1 MSIFAPAM
9 AKKALKI
16 LEYIILFGLGVVLV
30 WFALRG
36 IDWKV
41 FVDHLNDVRWEFV
54 ALSGL
59 CCLLALFL
67 RAERWKDMLLP
78 LNPSATFVKAWD
90 ANNLGNLSYLV
101 VAGSGD
107 FVRAAAVTTKTA
119 TYDKV
124 FGTILMERVWDS
136 LMVIVVTVLAI
147 VFKQDAIITFL
158 KDSVLKPAAGRLSLK
173 IWIILGVLILAIVVF
188 CVLIYKLR
196 EKSKFFGK
204 IAEWLKGIF
213 DGLKAFLVMDRK
225 GRFAIYTLMIWFF
238 YVAMCQCVFW
248 AMPGLESMT
257 FADALFLSA
266 IGNFATIVPV
276 PGGMGA
282 FHYLIALAMSEIYGF
297 GWEVGIL
304 FATLTH
310 ESRTILLVVLGAI
323 SAGAVAI
330 RRGKRKAAETTE
342 KGTE

>member
-1 MSIFAPAM
+1 M

-16 LEYIILFGLGVVLV
+16 LEYTLLFGLGVVLV

-36 IDWKV
+36 IDWNV
-41 FVDHLNDVRWEFV
+41 FVDNLNTVRWGFV

-59 CCLLALFL
+59 ACLCALVL

-78 LNPSATFVKAWD
+78 LNPSATFTKAWD

-107 FVRAAAVTTKTA
+107 FVRTAGVTNKNF
-119 TYDKV
+119 TYDKA
-124 FGTILMERVWDS
+124 FGTVLMERAWDS
-136 LMVIVVTVLAI
+136 FMVIVVTVLAI
-147 VFKQDAIITFL
+147 VFKQDTIINFI
-158 KDSVLKPAAGRLSLK
+158 KDSVLKPAAGRLSLR

-188 CVLIYKLR
+188 CVLIYRLR
-196 EKSKFFGK
+196 DKSKFFGK
-204 IAEWLKGIF
+204 IAEWIKGVF
-213 DGLKAFLVMDRK
+213 DGIKAFLVMDRK
-225 GRFAIYTLMIWFF
+225 GRFAVYTILIWFF
-238 YVAMCQCVFW
+238 YVAMCQSIFW
-248 AMPGLESMT
+248 AMPGLGHLT

-282 FHYLIALAMSEIYGF
+282 FHYIIALAMSQIYGF

-323 SAGAVAI
+323 SAAAIGI
-330 RRGKRKAAETTE
+330 RRGRRKAAETIE

>member
-1 MSIFAPAM
+1 M

-16 LEYIILFGLGVVLV
+16 LEYILLFGLGVVLV

-41 FVDHLNDVRWEFV
+41 FVDNLHTVRWGYV
-54 ALSGL
+54 ALSALACL
-59 CCLLALFL
+59 CALIL

-78 LNPSATFVKAWD
+78 LSPSATFIKAWD

-107 FVRAAAVTTKTA
+107 FVRTAGVTNKDF
-119 TYDKV
+119 TYDKA
-124 FGTILMERVWDS
+124 FGTVLMERAWDS

-158 KDSVLKPAAGRLSLK
+158 KESVLKPAAGRLSLK
-173 IWIILGVLILAIVVF
+173 IWIILGLLIVAIVVF

-196 EKSKFFGK
+196 DKSKFFGK
-204 IAEWLKGIF
+204 IAEWLKGVF

-248 AMPGLESMT
+248 AMPGLESLT

-282 FHYLIALAMSEIYGF
+282 FHYLIALAMSQIYGF

-323 SAGAVAI
+323 STGAVAI
-330 RRGKRKAAETTE
+330 RRGKRKAAQTTE

>member
-1 MSIFAPAM
+1 MRIFAPAM

-16 LEYIILFGLGVVLV
+16 LEYILLFGLGVVLV

-41 FVDHLNDVRWEFV
+41 FVDNLHTVRWGYV
-54 ALSGL
+54 GLSALA
-59 CCLLALFL
+59 CFFALVL
-67 RAERWKDMLLP
+67 RAERWKDMLRP
-78 LNPSATFVKAWD
+78 LDPSATFIKAWD

-101 VAGSGD
+101 IAGSGD
-107 FVRAAAVTTKTA
+107 FVRTAAVTNKDL
-119 TYDKV
+119 TYDKA
-124 FGTILMERVWDS
+124 FGTVLMERAWDS
-136 LMVIVVTVLAI
+136 LMVVVVTILAI
-147 VFKQDAIITFL
+147 VFKQDAIIGFL
-158 KDSVLKPAAGRLSLK
+158 KDSVLKPAAGRLSFEL
-173 IWIILGVLILAIVVF
+173 WLIIGAVLIAIIVF
-188 CVLIYKLR
+188 CILIYKLR
-196 EKSKFFGK
+196 DKSKFFGK
-204 IAEWLKGIF
+204 IAQWIRGVWDGI
-213 DGLKAFLVMDRK
+213 KAFLVMDRK
-225 GRFAIYTLMIWFF
+225 GRFAIYTLLIWFF

-248 AMPGLESMT
+248 AMPGLGELT

-323 SAGAVAI
+323 SASAI
-330 RRGKRKAAETTE
+330 ALRRGHRKREM
-342 KGTE
+342 

>member
-1 MSIFAPAM
+1 MRIFAPAM

-16 LEYIILFGLGVVLV
+16 LEYILLFGLGVVLV

-41 FVDHLNDVRWEFV
+41 FVDNLHTVRWGYV
-54 ALSGL
+54 GLSALA
-59 CCLLALFL
+59 CFFALVL
-67 RAERWKDMLLP
+67 RAERWKDMLRP
-78 LNPSATFVKAWD
+78 LDPSATFIKAWD

-107 FVRAAAVTTKTA
+107 FVRTAAVTNKDL
-119 TYDKV
+119 TYDKA
-124 FGTILMERVWDS
+124 FGTVLMERAWDS
-136 LMVIVVTVLAI
+136 LMVVVVTILAI
-147 VFKQDAIITFL
+147 VFKQDAIIGFL
-158 KDSVLKPAAGRLSLK
+158 KDSVLKPAAGRLSFEL
-173 IWIILGVLILAIVVF
+173 WLIIGAVLIAIIVF
-188 CVLIYKLR
+188 CILIYKLR
-196 EKSKFFGK
+196 DKSKFFGK
-204 IAEWLKGIF
+204 IAQWIRGVWDGI
-213 DGLKAFLVMDRK
+213 KAFLVMDRK
-225 GRFAIYTLMIWFF
+225 GRFAIYTLLIWFF

-248 AMPGLESMT
+248 AMPGLGELT

>member
-1 MSIFAPAM
+1 MRIFAPAM

-16 LEYIILFGLGVVLV
+16 LEYILLFGLGVVLV
-30 WFALRG
+30 WVALRG

-41 FVDHLNDVRWEFV
+41 FVDNLHTVRWGYV
-54 ALSGL
+54 ALSA
-59 CCLLALFL
+59 LACFCALVF
-67 RAERWKDMLLP
+67 RAERWKDMLRP
-78 LNPSATFVKAWD
+78 LDPSATFIKAWD

-107 FVRAAAVTTKTA
+107 FVRTAGVTNKNI

-124 FGTILMERVWDS
+124 FGTVLMERAWDS
-136 LMVIVVTVLAI
+136 LMVIVVTILAI
-147 VFKQDAIITFL
+147 VFKQDAIIGFL
-158 KDSVLKPAAGRLSLK
+158 KDSVLKPAAGRLSLE
-173 IWIILGVLILAIVVF
+173 IWLILGALIIAIVVF

-196 EKSKFFGK
+196 DKSKFFGK
-204 IAEWLKGIF
+204 IAEWIRGVWDGI
-213 DGLKAFLVMDRK
+213 KAFLVMDRK
-225 GRFAIYTLMIWFF
+225 GRFAIYTLGIWFC

-248 AMPGLESMT
+248 AMPGLGDLT

-323 SAGAVAI
+323 SAAAMAI
-330 RRGKRKAAETTE
+330 RRGRRKREM
-342 KGTE
+342 

>member
-1 MSIFAPAM
+1 M

-36 IDWKV
+36 ID
-41 FVDHLNDVRWEFV
+41 FVDHLNDVRWGFV

-136 LMVIVVTVLAI
+136 FMVIVVTVLAI

-158 KDSVLKPAAGRLSLK
+158 KESVLKPAAGRLSLK

-196 EKSKFFGK
+196 DKSKFFGK
-204 IAEWLKGIF
+204 IAQWLKGVF

-282 FHYLIALAMSEIYGF
+282 FHYLIALAMSQIYGF

>member
-1 MSIFAPAM
+1 M

-16 LEYIILFGLGVVLV
+16 LEYILLFGLGVVLV
-30 WFALRG
+30 WIALRG

-41 FVDHLNDVRWEFV
+41 FVDNLHTVRWEYV
-54 ALSGL
+54 AMSGL
-59 CCLLALFL
+59 CCLFALIL
-67 RAERWKDMLLP
+67 RAERWKDMLRP
-78 LNPSATFVKAWD
+78 LDPTATFVKAWD

-101 VAGSGD
+101 LAGSGD
-107 FVRAAAVTTKTA
+107 FVRTAGVTNKEV

-124 FGTILMERVWDS
+124 FGTVLMERAWDS
-136 LMVIVVTVLAI
+136 LMVVVVTVLAI
-147 VFKQDAIITFL
+147 VFKQDAIIGFL
-158 KDSVLKPAAGRLSLK
+158 KDSVLKPAAGRMSLK
-173 IWIILGVLILAIVVF
+173 LWIILGVVIIALVVF

-196 EKSKFFGK
+196 DKSKFFGK
-204 IAEWLKGIF
+204 IAEWIKGVF
-213 DGLKAFLVMDRK
+213 DGIKAFLVMDRK
-225 GRFAIYTLMIWFF
+225 GRFAVYTLLIWFF

-248 AMPGLESMT
+248 AMPGLGHLT

-266 IGNFATIVPV
+266 IGNFATIIPV

-282 FHYLIALAMSEIYGF
+282 FHYIIALAMSQIYGY

-323 SAGAVAI
+323 SALAMGI
-330 RRGKRKAAETTE
+330 RRGKRRNPADPTVGVK
-342 KGTE
+342 